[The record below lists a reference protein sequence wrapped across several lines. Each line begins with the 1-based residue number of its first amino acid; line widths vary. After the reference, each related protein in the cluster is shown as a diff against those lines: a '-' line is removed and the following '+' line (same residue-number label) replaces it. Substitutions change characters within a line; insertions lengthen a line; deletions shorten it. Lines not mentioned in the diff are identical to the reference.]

1 MDFRVRVLSFLVSAS
16 LAFPG
21 FSMASV
27 IFKPGEKVKYVAPG
41 DEEMSGKA
49 EELFHIGQTAEKE
62 GNLKGAIRAYK
73 ALVRRHPKDAL
84 APGALF
90 RAAELQEQLHN
101 YIVAADWFRILVE
114 KYPSSPHFEEAVE
127 AQFRIGEMYLGGKK
141 LKLLGIPFSSSMDH
155 TVEIFAAV
163 VRTAP

>member
-41 DEEMSGKA
+41 DEEMNGNA

-62 GNLKGAIRAYK
+62 GNLKRAIKAYRT
-73 ALVRRHPKDAL
+73 LVRRYPKDAL
-84 APGALF
+84 APGSAF
-90 RAAELQEQLHN
+90 RTGELQEKVHDYLN
-101 YIVAADWFRILVE
+101 AAASYRWVVE
-114 KYPSSPHFEEAVE
+114 RYPSSPHFNEAIE
-127 AQFRIGEMYLGGKK
+127 G
-141 LKLLGIPFSSSMDH
+141 
-155 TVEIFAAV
+155 
-163 VRTAP
+163 

>member
-16 LAFPG
+16 LTFPG

-62 GNLKGAIRAYK
+62 GNLKRAIRAYK
-73 ALVRRHPKDAL
+73 TLVQRHGKDAL

-101 YIVAADWFRILVE
+101 YIVATEWCCSQLGNKHRIPQSDE
-114 KYPSSPHFEEAVE
+114 SQH
-127 AQFRIGEMYLGGKK
+127 AQCRIG
-141 LKLLGIPFSSSMDH
+141 GIY
-155 TVEIFAAV
+155 
-163 VRTAP
+163 